1 MEEEEDGDEDVWNV
15 GIDPLVRQLIDAA
28 MEGNVGD
35 VGALLDQGA
44 EIEGRDASGW
54 SALEGACV
62 KRHKEVVAL
71 LLDRGADVNAADD
84 NRNTPISLASR
95 GGQLEVVELL
105 HARGADIH
113 HADLFGN
120 NALHWAARCDR
131 LLVCEFLL
139 SKGADL
145 MAAANNGNTALSR
158 YGINANRA
166 LSPET
171 KALRCAAL
179 EAAWAAGPHPS
190 QVRRRRWESRGPLLW
205 VLAEHGY
212 RPLQLRAQA
221 IAAAA
226 VGAPLPMVQYSPKE
240 DVLRSEGLVR
250 YIVAF
255 L

>member
-1 MEEEEDGDEDVWNV
+1 M
-15 GIDPLVRQLIDAA
+15 
-28 MEGNVGD
+28 
-35 VGALLDQGA
+35 GALLDQGA
-44 EIEGRDASGW
+44 DIEARDASGR
-54 SALEGACV
+54 SALHWAC
-62 KRHKEVVAL
+62 RRGHGEIVAL
-71 LLDRGADVNAADD
+71 LLDRGGDIEAVNNAGW
-84 NRNTPISLASR
+84 TPVMSASLNGR
-95 GGQLEVVELL
+95 LEVVQLL

-113 HADLFGN
+113 HSNVYGY
-120 NALHWAARCDR
+120 NALHRAAWCGH
-131 LLVCEFLL
+131 LPVCEFLL
-139 SKGADL
+139 SKGVDL
-145 MAAANNGNTALSR
+145 MAAANNGATALSE
-158 YGINANRA
+158 YGLLVDPV

-226 VGAPLPMVQYSPKE
+226 VGAPLPVVQYSPKE